1 MNQLCSLV
9 FTRVHMPRPMPAGEA
24 PLADGKLTAF
34 QSFALGGI
42 AGSIAEMTTMPAVV
56 VRTRL
61 MVQGASATDATQYRG
76 FFDACQTM
84 LRSEGI
90 GAFYK
95 GAALNAAFTPLAR
108 GLFVL
113 GMDTSKQH
121 VGEGTTAR
129 DFAAGTA
136 GQLVASLAYVP
147 RDVIVERCAI
157 DGQLAKQVGSS
168 SSSSTVLGTIMRAE
182 GLLGFY
188 RAYVPHQFLW
198 IPCNGLMLAFV
209 GKGKDLGVAAGM
221 QTSTVSFGV
230 LNTLSSA
237 SAAAWLTTPIDVIK
251 TRLQI
256 AGANPELFSYN
267 GPLDC
272 VTKTVR
278 AEGVSALFA
287 GASGRVLYLGP
298 AMALFFPI
306 YDALKKLLLE

>member
-1 MNQLCSLV
+1 
-9 FTRVHMPRPMPAGEA
+9 
-24 PLADGKLTAF
+24 
-34 QSFALGGI
+34 
-42 AGSIAEMTTMPAVV
+42 
-56 VRTRL
+56 
-61 MVQGASATDATQYRG
+61 
-76 FFDACQTM
+76 M

-182 GLLGFY
+182 GLRGFY